1 MNILYFFVNFFILNC
16 LNNYFFVLK
25 SFNINFN
32 TILNI
37 LFTNISRIPLYP
49 YLRCQEIVS
58 LMVSHMNRKNQS
70 NLWYK
75 LIFAFFWKIKHY
87 NSNNLLL
94 LFIIVRNYKYSDL
107 IFLHGVIK
115 YDNWLYKNLK
125 KILIEILFHILNI
138 YYKKVHIFSMHREF
152 K

>member
-16 LNNYFFVLK
+16 LNNYFFILK

-58 LMVSHMNRKNQS
+58 LMVRHTNGKTNQ
-70 NLWYK
+70 
-75 LIFAFFWKIKHY
+75 I
-87 NSNNLLL
+87 
-94 LFIIVRNYKYSDL
+94 
-107 IFLHGVIK
+107 
-115 YDNWLYKNLK
+115 YDTN
-125 KILIEILFHILNI
+125 
-138 YYKKVHIFSMHREF
+138 
-152 K
+152 